1 MKIDIRNHSA
11 MTGIEEV
18 AEQLYKFAHKQLSFN
33 KPARIVFE
41 SQGDRAVDIF
51 SPTGHYKPDTHTVT
65 IYVDHRHP
73 KDILRSMAH
82 ELIHHAQ
89 CCDGQFEQGV
99 DTSPGYAQKDQHMRE
114 MEKDAYFRGNI
125 TLFRDWEDNYK
136 KGRNLMNENKEKV
149 EVVPKDTIMEM
160 PTFDTGGHGDVVGG
174 QTVEDKKAN
183 CPEGMWKEEPG
194 GFGFCDDKGSPV
206 SEEQEEIPLKEWYNN
221 QLHEALLRKFKIKK

>member
-11 MTGIEEV
+11 MTGIEQL
-18 AEQLYKFAHKQLSFN
+18 AEQLYKFAHQQLSFD

-41 SQGDRAVDIF
+41 SQGDRAVDVF
-51 SPTGHYKPDTHTVT
+51 SPTGHYKPDTHTII

-89 CCDGQFEQGV
+89 CCAGQFNQHV

-125 TLFRDWEDNYK
+125 TLFRDWEDK
-136 KGRNLMNENKEKV
+136 CKQGGNLMSENKERLEEYVGADPGADEEEEKK
-149 EVVPKDTIMEM
+149 ECPDG
-160 PTFDTGGHGDVVGG
+160 PDVGID
-174 QTVEDKKAN
+174 EE
-183 CPEGMWKEEPG
+183 CPEP
-194 GFGFCDDKGSPV
+194 F
-206 SEEQEEIPLKEWYNN
+206 SEEQKTSDKEWYQG
-221 QLHEALLRKFKIKK
+221 QLHEALLKKFKIKK